1 MPLIRFEYDDL
12 YSLKDLLKA
21 ILRALL
27 KEASKEERNP
37 TPTARLEDQFK
48 YAMHSI

>member
-1 MPLIRFEYDDL
+1 MPLIRFEFDDL

-37 TPTARLEDQFK
+37 TPARLEDQFK